1 MVSYETRVE
10 KEEMEI
16 TKGHERIFGSD
27 GYANY
32 CYYADDFM
40 GI

>member
-16 TKGHERIFGSD
+16 TKGHERTFGSD

-32 CYYADDFM
+32 CYFPDDFM